1 MFEKN
6 ITNIGFIGSGDWGSF
21 FFNQLSGNENFNIT
35 HILTVYYSPIN
46 NKQKETNNNLFFF
59 SSKEDYKEF
68 FSAKLEAI
76 IVAGWQ
82 YKIPYWFIN
91 EINCPIFNIH
101 ASLLPLYRGPEPLI
115 QQILNHEVE
124 GGVTIH
130 KIDKDWDNGDVCEQK
145 KFNIDTNDDN
155 QKLFFKA
162 VLTGKKLF
170 SDFLIKLKNNQIQFS
185 KQDSS
190 RATYFRK
197 INFLDYII
205 DESKS
210 SEYILTLQKAF
221 KGLYPITCKIN
232 NLPVIIESF
241 KITNIRLPDIT
252 SIKIQD
258 GYLILSQFVPLE
270 EINRMKN
277 V

>member
-21 FFNQLSGNENFNIT
+21 FFNQLGGNEEFKIT
-35 HILTVYYSPIN
+35 HILTSN
-46 NKQKETNNNLFFF
+46 NQPLKHKEKSFNSTSIFY
-59 SSKEDYKEF
+59 SSKEDYKQF
-68 FSAKLEAI
+68 FNTELKAI

-82 YKIPYWFIN
+82 YKIPDWFIN

-130 KIDKDWDNGDVCEQK
+130 KIDKDWDNGDIYEQIN
-145 KFNIDTNDDN
+145 FMIDKDDN
-155 QKLFFKA
+155 N
-162 VLTGKKLF
+162 KKLF
-170 SDFLIKLKNNQIQFS
+170 IKAALAGKRILTEFLIKLKNGLIQS
-185 KQDSS
+185 LKQDAS
-190 RATYFRK
+190 RATYFSK
-197 INFLDYII
+197 INYLDYMI

-210 SEYILTLQKAF
+210 IDYIITLCKAF
-221 KGLYPITCKIN
+221 NGTYPITCNYNNVPIIINSFYITQTILPGKASVKI
-232 NLPVIIESF
+232 
-241 KITNIRLPDIT
+241 K
-252 SIKIQD
+252 D
-258 GYLILSQFVPLE
+258 GYLILNEFVPLE
-270 EINRMKN
+270 EFNRMNN